1 MNLYNEKLL
10 TKYSESLTDI
20 SDLTAG
26 ENPGIMFYILTTC
39 FGYLL
44 ENDPDKVVSR
54 KGVENRRKVNFLIKK
69 LGPLFLT
76 NPQIIENRNTL
87 LDLENAEKDKGI
99 ILPDKPVIWTSNHA
113 FKDDIL
119 ASILTI
125 NRHVYLLLG
134 SVPQFYNTFDGVTA
148 WLNGVVLVNRKSK
161 NSKHASMS
169 KAIKIMEEGSDLL
182 MFPEGVWNKTP
193 NQLMLDL
200 WPGIWRIAK
209 ETGAPIVPVVHYI
222 RDCANLT
229 DNNPIHTVVD
239 DPIRIDDLSEKAG
252 LEYLREVLAYW
263 YYLMME
269 RYGTSTREE
278 ELKGYASAA
287 DAWAKQLEARS
298 KTAAR
303 YDTAIEF
310 TADYRPKEKGHVI
323 EVWKCI
329 ADIQEMTVNNAEFV
343 MHARRLLEEEVLN
356 DFQHRF

>member
-10 TKYSESLTDI
+10 TKYSDSLTDI

-26 ENPGIMFYILTTC
+26 EAPGIMFYILTTC

-54 KGVENRRKVNFLIKK
+54 KGVEIRRKVNFLIKK

-148 WLNGVVLVNRKSK
+148 W
-161 NSKHASMS
+161 
-169 KAIKIMEEGSDLL
+169 
-182 MFPEGVWNKTP
+182 
-193 NQLMLDL
+193 
-200 WPGIWRIAK
+200 
-209 ETGAPIVPVVHYI
+209 
-222 RDCANLT
+222 
-229 DNNPIHTVVD
+229 
-239 DPIRIDDLSEKAG
+239 
-252 LEYLREVLAYW
+252 
-263 YYLMME
+263 
-269 RYGTSTREE
+269 
-278 ELKGYASAA
+278 
-287 DAWAKQLEARS
+287 
-298 KTAAR
+298 
-303 YDTAIEF
+303 
-310 TADYRPKEKGHVI
+310 
-323 EVWKCI
+323 
-329 ADIQEMTVNNAEFV
+329 
-343 MHARRLLEEEVLN
+343 
-356 DFQHRF
+356 